1 MRILIAEDDEA
12 LARFV
17 RQGLEAEHYLVN
29 VLTDGEQARTAAT
42 QFEYDL
48 VILDL
53 NLPKLDGVS
62 VLRHLR
68 SKKPSLPV
76 LVLTQRTRV
85 EDRVQCL
92 DTGADN
98 YLAKPFS
105 FSELLARIRALVRRS
120 HLPSESVLIAA
131 DLKLDRLQHLV
142 ERGGRRIDLT
152 GKEFSLLEYLMLNAG
167 RQITRPMIIER
178 VWNLTFD
185 TTTNVVDVYI
195 NYASSQVDQR
205 KVGKLAM
212 AIQVAFQEL
221 GVFPASTTQIPL
233 DTSEP
238 MPFSP
243 VQAIENAKH
252 TADLHFIAPST
263 NDPLAAAS
271 EEVNLTTLQAELQQ
285 ALQHEI
291 SLHTVAL
298 HRETEGL
305 VISLREFGF
314 FDSGSALLKVSALP
328 ALDRIAS
335 ILAVRTCRLRIE
347 GHTDN
352 VPIHT
357 AQMAS
362 NWELSTARSTELV
375 RLLILRY
382 SFPPQRLSAAGYAE
396 YHPIA
401 SNDTP
406 QGRAQNR
413 RVDVVILSEHIVGTN
428 TLADA
433 KPSKPS
439 AAIR

>member
-1 MRILIAEDDEA
+1 M
-12 LARFV
+12 
-17 RQGLEAEHYLVN
+17 
-29 VLTDGEQARTAAT
+29 
-42 QFEYDL
+42 
-48 VILDL
+48 
-53 NLPKLDGVS
+53 
-62 VLRHLR
+62 
-68 SKKPSLPV
+68 

-92 DTGADN
+92 DTGADD

-105 FSELLARIRALVRRS
+105 FSELSARIRALVRRS
-120 HLPSESVLIAA
+120 HLPSESVLLAG
-131 DLKLDRLQHLV
+131 DLKLDRVQRLV
-142 ERGGRRIDLT
+142 ERAGRRIDLT
-152 GKEFSLLEYLMLNAG
+152 GKEFSLLEYLLLNAG
-167 RQITRPMIIER
+167 RRVTRSMIIEH

-195 NYASSQVDQR
+195 NYASSQVDQK
-205 KVGKLAM
+205 KVGKLAV

-233 DTSEP
+233 NTNEP
-238 MPFSP
+238 MPFSA
-243 VQAIENAKH
+243 VQAIESAKH

-263 NDPLAAAS
+263 NDPLAASS
-271 EEVNLTTLQAELQQ
+271 EEANLATQQTELQQ

-291 SLHTVAL
+291 LLHTVAL
-298 HRETEGL
+298 HRKNEGL

-314 FDSGSALLKVSALP
+314 FDSGSALLKPSALP

-362 NWELSTARSTELV
+362 NWELSTSRSTELV

-382 SFPPQRLSAAGYAE
+382 GFSPERLSAAGYAE

-401 SNDTP
+401 INNTP
-406 QGRAQNR
+406 QGQAQNR
-413 RVDVVILSEHIVGTN
+413 RVDVVIISEHLVN
-428 TLADA
+428 SHSVADVQSSRS
-433 KPSKPS
+433 SKPS
-439 AAIR
+439 AGVP